1 MSGGNW
7 RARQRVSVDYIA
19 ERTGY
24 TPTAIRHWDRAGKLP
39 PVAPPRRKEWFKG
52 DIDKWINDNFEFGE
66 A

>member
-1 MSGGNW
+1 MG
-7 RARQRVSVDYIA
+7 VDYIA

-24 TPTAIRHWDRAGKLP
+24 TTAAIRHWDRAGKLP

-52 DIDKWINDNFEFGE
+52 DIDKWITDNFEFGD